1 MSWMKLKKELT
12 SLRVKSTSCG
22 SRAVTLA
29 PRLAAR
35 FQHTADLRLA
45 TLTSPKNPNERLKTG

>member
-1 MSWMKLKKELT
+1 MKLKKEPT
-12 SLRVKSTSCG
+12 SLRAKSTSCG

-29 PRLAAR
+29 PRLAAQ

-45 TLTSPKNPNERLKTG
+45 ALTSAKIPNERLKIG